1 MQMKLQR
8 QHLLLSYF
16 KNLSDGPAEVGH
28 RGAHVLL
35 SLLIFAFFFGLG
47 SFN

>member
-16 KNLSDGPAEVGH
+16 KNLSDGPAEVELTTSSMTT
-28 RGAHVLL
+28 RC
-35 SLLIFAFFFGLG
+35 SI
-47 SFN
+47 N